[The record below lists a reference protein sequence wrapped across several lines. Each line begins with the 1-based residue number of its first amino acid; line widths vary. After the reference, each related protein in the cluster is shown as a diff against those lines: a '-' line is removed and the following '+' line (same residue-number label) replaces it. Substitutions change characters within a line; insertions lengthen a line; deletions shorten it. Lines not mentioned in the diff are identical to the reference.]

1 MISYRC
7 MYVHCGMHARICLPA
22 SCIERNK
29 SSKGNNSNENSNEIS
44 NKNKKPP
51 SQSQETCLKI
61 LCELLLSLL
70 LLIFF
75 PRIVLCAILLY
86 LSIVVVV
93 VQFGFFIRIYIADI
107 FGISIHTL
115 LLFRCQLPSL
125 CRSLTPHSPIA
136 TALLGSPLSFSL
148 SLTSHRYD
156 MLSYT
161 YTCCCLS
168 HARECYL
175 FTTHSVR
182 QRALF
187 LSLSCPLLFTLS
199 AFAHILNCFATCGKS
214 TSRLVAHFAFD
225 STVAISALSSPTPN
239 ICICLHLCVCDCAYS
254 DAVLRG
260 RAALV
265 ACRLQHVRFPVYFL
279 SIAAAST
286 RRQPPTARRASLL
299 RSRLASFDPH
309 SFLVICSGSR
319 KKTREKLIRI

>member
-1 MISYRC
+1 MRNFIVSFHRC
-7 MYVHCGMHARICLPA
+7 CCCSVWFFYTYLYCRHLW
-22 SCIERNK
+22 NF
-29 SSKGNNSNENSNEIS
+29 NSH
-44 NKNKKPP
+44 
-51 SQSQETCLKI
+51 
-61 LCELLLSLL
+61 
-70 LLIFF
+70 F
-75 PRIVLCAILLY
+75 
-86 LSIVVVV
+86 VVVSLSV
-93 VQFGFFIRIYIADI
+93 AF
-107 FGISIHTL
+107 TL
-115 LLFRCQLPSL
+115 PLSHAALSHCR
-125 CRSLTPHSPIA
+125 RSL
-136 TALLGSPLSFSL
+136 GRPLSFSL

-182 QRALF
+182 RQA
-187 LSLSCPLLFTLS
+187 LSLSRLLLFTLS
-199 AFAHILNCFATCGKS
+199 AFAYILNCFATCGKS

-239 ICICLHLCVCDCAYS
+239 ICICLHLCVCVIVHILMLFCVG
-254 DAVLRG
+254 VLRLS
-260 RAALV
+260 LV
-265 ACRLQHVRFPVYFL
+265 VCSTCDSRFIFL